1 MYYTIAYFTI
11 QTQLLIWTVNHQ
23 KNCLTTI
30 LRRES
35 QNFKGTDTVL
45 NCQSNENKNTSKLNS
60 NKTETETE
68 LIRSNQLK
76 LNFSLRTLEFI
87 NFIENNLG
95 SKISS
100 NALASENLEDL
111 LKIKKDVQMKILQST
126 KNPQDI

>member
-35 QNFKGTDTVL
+35 QNFKGIDTVM
-45 NCQSNENKNTSKLNS
+45 NCQSYENKNASKLNS
-60 NKTETETE
+60 NIKESE

-100 NALASENLEDL
+100 KALESENLEEL

-126 KNPQDI
+126 KNR